1 MDFKGS
7 QYHGSILPGPTALV
21 VGFKSGHLKVE
32 GITDEFARLV
42 KTQDVMAKLDAVVQ
56 GNMDDGFHHVEDEN
70 VNRTRNND
78 KQQSSQDGN
87 GSEEQQPSSKAPTK
101 GKGKKRASSVGG
113 AKQPVFQPPATAS
126 RRKSSAGS
134 STKKR
139 KRVSKK

>member
-56 GNMDDGFHHVEDEN
+56 GNMDDGFHVEDEN
-70 VNRTRNND
+70 VNRIRND
-78 KQQSSQDGN
+78 KQKQDGN
-87 GSEEQQPSSKAPTK
+87 GSEEQPKAPK
-101 GKGKKRASSVGG
+101 GNGKKRASKGG
-113 AKQPVFQPPATAS
+113 AKQPAFQPPATAS
-126 RRKSSAGS
+126 RRKASVGS